1 MAQTDAVMDM
11 EDDTHAGAA
20 SAGHRAL
27 GRFMRNGG
35 AVAGTAILLFWL
47 VIAVI
52 SPWIVPYDPT
62 DTIAMARQPP
72 SQEFWF
78 GTDTLGR
85 DVFSRILVGSQI
97 SLQLGIISIALGLVP
112 GVMLGLIAGYFGG
125 AIDAVLSRFVDAML
139 AFPSILLALVIIAAL
154 GPNLRNVM
162 IAVGIGTVP
171 LYARLVRGSVLSV
184 KRLAYV
190 EAARVVGNPH
200 SRIMIRHVLANAY
213 APIVVLSTLQ
223 VGNAILVGSG
233 LSFLGLGAQPPT
245 PEWGLM
251 SAEGRDVLR
260 RAWWISTFPG
270 MAILSVVIACNL
282 VGDGLRSALDPR
294 MRIDG

>member
-1 MAQTDAVMDM
+1 MAETATVIETD
-11 EDDTHAGAA
+11 DDAQAAAPPAGR
-20 SAGHRAL
+20 RAWR
-27 GRFMRNGG
+27 RFLRNSG
-35 AVAGTAILLFWL
+35 AVAGTAVLLLWL
-47 VIAVI
+47 AIAVI
-52 SPWIVPYDPT
+52 SPWLTPYDPT

-72 SQEFWF
+72 SGEFWF

-85 DVFSRILVGSQI
+85 DVFSRVLAGSRI

-112 GVMLGLIAGYFGG
+112 GVAIGLTAGYFGG
-125 AIDAVLSRFVDAML
+125 LVDAVLSRFVDALL

-184 KRLAYV
+184 KQLPYV

-223 VGNAILVGSG
+223 VGHAILVGSG

-282 VGDGLRSALDPR
+282 AGDGLRSALDPR